1 LFLFISGE
9 KDVSQIHC
17 NFTRAR
23 RAVER
28 LRDERSADRGT
39 RANTDALARLETRLA
54 RLERTSAE
62 QAAELRLRNAA

>member
-1 LFLFISGE
+1 MRVLNAG
-9 KDVSQIHC
+9 D
-17 NFTRAR
+17 T
-23 RAVER
+23 
-28 LRDERSADRGT
+28 RSALDPAPIVAAIDRGT